1 MPLIEARGLT
11 KKFRQAVKEYCLFMA
26 VMLFRIGLRR
36 YESTG
41 H

>member
-1 MPLIEARGLT
+1 V
-11 KKFRQAVKEYCLFMA
+11 AVYCLFMA
-26 VMLFRIGLRR
+26 VTIFRIGLRR